1 MLNEP
6 ETYDC
11 DPNPFR
17 VSAWDICWT
26 LVTLVVYAPLSVL
39 SSLCNP
45 STVLRWSAVKEQIGH
60 NLLLCLGLHVPVSVI
75 QRVSEKTGDIIRQ
88 SVRYANTPFQVLER
102 VRKPRFAGY
111 WIYRDLSTE
120 SSPQDADLV
129 LFHLHGG
136 GYVMGHPLEN
146 ATELLL
152 VAEALSRRNHSVAI
166 FSLDY
171 TLAPNAPLPTQL
183 DQAMAA
189 YAWLVSEI
197 HINPSKLYLIGES
210 AGGHLII
217 SLLTA
222 LYQQSLGPEKSS
234 ALPKPDAAFLISPW
248 VNLDPCGPD
257 AHANHQELDPR
268 SAAFKHVLG
277 RFAIL
282 ALHGAS
288 PDYIKLHGNFARI
301 VRERGSWKDILPA
314 KTWVSAGT
322 AEPLFRFDIEEF
334 VEASRRD
341 GAEVRYELAEG
352 RVHVWQTVEARE
364 QEKQFLSLTLGD
376 DNEQL
381 MAGYR
386 HIAELICG
394 CLESQG

>member
-1 MLNEP
+1 MVRIGKAGPTRL
-6 ETYDC
+6 Y
-11 DPNPFR
+11 
-17 VSAWDICWT
+17 SI
-26 LVTLVVYAPLSVL
+26 LIY
-39 SSLCNP
+39 SS
-45 STVLRWSAVKEQIGH
+45 S
-60 NLLLCLGLHVPVSVI
+60 LGLHVPVSVI

-166 FSLDY
+166 FSLGY

-189 YAWLVSEI
+189 YAWLISEI

-222 LYQQSLGPEKSS
+222 LYQQSLGPGKSS

-394 CLESQG
+394 YLESQG

>member
-1 MLNEP
+1 MVRIGKTELARFYGRL
-6 ETYDC
+6 TY
-11 DPNPFR
+11 
-17 VSAWDICWT
+17 S
-26 LVTLVVYAPLSVL
+26 
-39 SSLCNP
+39 SSLG
-45 STVLRWSAVKEQIGH
+45 LRI
-60 NLLLCLGLHVPVSVI
+60 PVSVI
-75 QRVSEKTGDIIRQ
+75 QRVSKKTGDIIRQ
-88 SVRYANTPFQVLER
+88 SVRYAHTPFQVLER

-111 WIYRDLSTE
+111 WIYRDISIE

-152 VAEALSRRNHSVAI
+152 IAETLSQRNHSVAI
-166 FSLDY
+166 FSLEY

-189 YAWLVSEI
+189 YTWLISELR
-197 HINPSKLYLIGES
+197 INPSKLYLIGES

-217 SLLTA
+217 SLLTTI
-222 LYQQSLGPEKSS
+222 YQQSLGPLRSS

-268 SAAFKHVLG
+268 SAAFKHVLR

-288 PDYIKLHGNFARI
+288 PDYIKLHGNFART

-322 AEPLFRFDIEEF
+322 AEPLFRFDIEEL
-334 VEASRRD
+334 VKASRRD
-341 GAEVRYELAEG
+341 GAGVRYELAEG

-364 QEKQFLSLTLGD
+364 QEKQFLALTLGD
-376 DNEQL
+376 DDEQL